1 MINAS
6 IYKAFEKMWL
16 YTTTSIKKLS
26 SKVAFVTIDNEV
38 VLDPEILKEEIS
50 ADNIVTGTVS
60 VERGGTGKNSFEIG
74 KVLVGNGNEIVQR
87 EIDTTLDGS
96 LESENLITSG
106 AVYAALKDEIT
117 AEDIS
122 AIVV

>member
-26 SKVAFVTIDNEV
+26 SRVAFVTVDNKV

-50 ADNIVTGTVS
+50 ADSIVGTFS
-60 VERGGTGKNSFEIG
+60 VERGGTGKSTFEIG

-87 EIDTTLDGS
+87 EIDTALDGS
-96 LESENLITSG
+96 FGSENLITSG
-106 AVYAALKDEIT
+106 AVYTALKDDVT